1 MKPALILASMSPRRK
16 ELMSRICGCFEVV
29 PSRITERAAGNLTP
43 SEYVSSLADEKASE
57 VAGRFP
63 HCWVVGADTAVAVG
77 GRILGKPKGD
87 AEAADML
94 RMLSGRAHSVF
105 TGVAL
110 IAPDGRK
117 TVCCEET
124 RVFFRTLTEADIKA
138 YVLLG
143 ECGDKA
149 GAYAIQGAGALLAER
164 IEGCYFNVVGL
175 PLARLSAMFEEMGVS
190 LAAQWRER
198 I

>member
-1 MKPALILASMSPRRK
+1 
-16 ELMSRICGCFEVV
+16 MSRICASFEVV
-29 PSRITERAAGNLTP
+29 PSRITERDAGDLTP
-43 SEYVSSLADEKASE
+43 SEYVRSLADEKASE

-63 HCWVVGADTAVAVG
+63 NCWVVGADTAVAVC
-77 GRILGKPKGD
+77 GRILGKPKDD

-124 RVFFRTLTEADIKA
+124 RVFFRTLTEADINA